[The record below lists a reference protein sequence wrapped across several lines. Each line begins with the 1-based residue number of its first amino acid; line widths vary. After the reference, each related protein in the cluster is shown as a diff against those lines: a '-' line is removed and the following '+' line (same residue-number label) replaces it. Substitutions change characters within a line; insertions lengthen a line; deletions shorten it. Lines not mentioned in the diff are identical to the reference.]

1 MDVESRTHST
11 GQNREERPT
20 ERFEGRDSGWGTQA
34 SRASFRLRSLIVK
47 VRSSLVEVEID
58 PSGFGNSTASDSRVE
73 TDSPFVSAARS
84 GSSLDVDSSVE
95 IDIEGKADIR
105 PEWKAC
111 RGYVG
116 PNWGTSCIHMD
127 YSVTQKAE

>member
-20 ERFEGRDSGWGTQA
+20 ERFEGRDSGSGIQA
-34 SRASFRLRSLIVK
+34 YRASFRLRSLIVE

-58 PSGFGNSTASDSRVE
+58 PSGFGNSIASGSRVE

-84 GSSLDVDSSVE
+84 GSSLHVDSSVE

-116 PNWGTSCIHMD
+116 PNWGTSCIHTD